1 MVSVRGLTGLSL
13 AVVAVLVL
21 AGSAAA
27 HRSGPRPV
35 PGQRAALTAVKLA
48 LAAGRLTAAEARS
61 DRGAIGRSVHLVRV
75 LPSARRARVEV
86 ALGQAAA
93 LGKRL
98 TAPRAEAVF
107 GQLRAND
114 DYFARR
120 GIPRGG
126 TDITAADGIVYRY
139 FAGRC
144 FEFHPLAN
152 FSALNAHAIAKDV
165 AGTERLA
172 AALIAR
178 AVPRSGGVA
187 WEYYFPYGGGRA
199 PWVSGMAQAVAAQ
212 AFSRAAA
219 LVTDESTTFSHEA
232 AGAFA
237 TVPGLTTKVAAGPWI
252 RLYSFS
258 SMAVLNAQL
267 QSVLSLETYA
277 KASDDSAAATL
288 ASQME
293 QAAAASVS
301 RFDTGYWTY
310 YALGGGPTPLSYQKF
325 IVQLLHRLAPDDV
338 RFAAAAARFAAY
350 LRQPPAFK
358 LASASGGTLRFWLSK
373 PASVSAS
380 TAAGRTVRLGLH
392 AGWHTLRWRE
402 PKRAGFYAV
411 HVTAVDWAG
420 NRASFTALPIV
431 HAPTSGR
438 PPTGTPPSSGTG
450 GPTGTSPLSAGV
462 GIDDSGQATLAG
474 SLGLGLVRMTVAW
487 QPGQTTP
494 DPAVVRSL
502 QGLPP
507 DVELAVELEAEQLP
521 TDDGSRTALADY
533 AASLA
538 RQTPAL
544 RDLVLTPAPSREL
557 ATRYADALAAMRAA
571 VRSVRTD
578 VAVGPFFDGST
589 PKPQSTALALAHQ
602 LAQDGAQPVIVSFL
616 PAPVPGA
623 GAWAV
628 GDLDTLESTLAKG
641 LRQGAFG
648 PARRCP
654 HAHDRALFGAGLV
667 PGWGAGAGGCRR
679 PGDAGLDLWRCDRGG
694 LVPSARERAASRP
707 ARGRPH
713 GSGAAN
719 RALLRERRREAVG
732 ACRRAGDRNRRARSR
747 RLSRPGGSRNAD
759 HAHVPGAALEVSRG
773 VGCPRLQPRLPL
785 SRRARPRRRAAARR
799 SSREPERRRCAED
812 DHPAQ
817 AEASRR
823 QLPARRPARQPRRPR
838 RGRPRAERPA
848 QRRLRRR
855 RPNRPGLDCRL
866 PPT

>member
-1 MVSVRGLTGLSL
+1 VVGVRGLAGLCL
-13 AVVAVLVL
+13 AVVAVLVV
-21 AGSAAA
+21 AGAAAA

-35 PGQRAALTAVKLA
+35 PGQRAALTAVKRA
-48 LAAGRLTAAEARS
+48 FAAGRLTAAEARS
-61 DRGAIGRSVHLVRV
+61 DRAVIARSVHLVRV

-114 DYFARR
+114 DYFARH
-120 GIPRGG
+120 GLPRGG
-126 TDITAADGIVYRY
+126 TDITDADGIVYRY

-152 FSALNAHAIAKDV
+152 FSALNARATAKDV
-165 AGTERLA
+165 TRTERLA
-172 AALIAR
+172 TALIAR

-219 LVTDESTTFSHEA
+219 LVTDASTTFSHNA
-232 AGAFA
+232 DLAFA
-237 TVPGLTTKVAAGPWI
+237 TVPRLTTKVAAGPWI

-288 ASQME
+288 ASQLE

-310 YALGGGPTPLSYQKF
+310 YSLGGGPTPLSYQKF
-325 IVQLLHRLAPDDV
+325 IVQLLHRLAPDDA
-338 RFAAAAARFAAY
+338 RFASAAARFAAY

-380 TAAGRTVRLGLH
+380 TSAGRTVRLGLH

-402 PKRAGFYAV
+402 PKRAGFYAI

-420 NRASFTALPIV
+420 NRASFTSLPIV
-431 HAPTSGR
+431 HVPASGR
-438 PPTGTPPSSGTG
+438 PSAGAPQPSGAGAPTGPP
-450 GPTGTSPLSAGV
+450 PLATGV
-462 GIDDSGQATLAG
+462 GIDDSSQATMAG
-474 SLGLGLVRMTVAW
+474 ALGFGLVRMTVTW
-487 QPGQTTP
+487 QPGQTAP
-494 DPAVVRSL
+494 DPAVVQSL
-502 QGLPP
+502 QGLPS
-507 DVELAVELEAEQLP
+507 DVELALELDAEQLP
-521 TDDGSRTALADY
+521 TDDAGRTALADY

-538 RQTPAL
+538 RQTPEL

-557 ATRYADALAAMRAA
+557 AARYANALAAVAAA

-578 VAVGPFFDGST
+578 VAVGPFLDGSM
-589 PKPQSTALALAHQ
+589 PKPQSTALALARQ
-602 LAQDGAQPVIVSFL
+602 LAQAGAQPGLVSFL

-628 GDLDTLESTLAKG
+628 GDLGSLESTLAKG
-641 LRQGAFG
+641 LGKAPSVLLDAVPTPTTVPSSEQGSYPGGVAPEG
-648 PARRCP
+648 AVDPATQASTYAAAIEAASCLP
-654 HAHDRALFGAGLV
+654 GVSGLLLDRLADDRTTPEPPTGLYY
-667 PGWGAGAGGCRR
+667 AS
-679 PGDAGLDLWRCDRGG
+679 GDAK
-694 LVPSARERAASRP
+694 PSARAVEQAIGTVGRGAAVCPGLAARVAPTTLTFPGQLSSSAATSVVLGCSRDCLYLVALDRAN
-707 ARGRPH
+707 GRPLIARR
-713 GSGAAN
+713 GSLNGGDVPRTIILPTRELPSAGYRLDVRLVSRVDPGAVD
-719 RALLRERRREAVG
+719 RERSG
-732 ACRRAGDRNRRARSR
+732 LLSAG
-747 RLSRPGGSRNAD
+747 
-759 HAHVPGAALEVSRG
+759 
-773 VGCPRLQPRLPL
+773 
-785 SRRARPRRRAAARR
+785 
-799 SSREPERRRCAED
+799 
-812 DHPAQ
+812 
-817 AEASRR
+817 
-823 QLPARRPARQPRRPR
+823 
-838 RGRPRAERPA
+838 
-848 QRRLRRR
+848 
-855 RPNRPGLDCRL
+855 
-866 PPT
+866 

>member
-1 MVSVRGLTGLSL
+1 MRGLSGLSL
-13 AVVAVLVL
+13 AVVAVLVV
-21 AGSAAA
+21 AGAAAA

-35 PGQRAALTAVKLA
+35 PGQRAALAVVKRA
-48 LAAGRLTAAEARS
+48 LAAGRLTAAKARS
-61 DRGAIGRSVHLVRV
+61 DRGVIARSVRLVRV
-75 LPSARRARVEV
+75 LPSARRTRVEV

-114 DYFARR
+114 DYFARH
-120 GIPRGG
+120 GLPRGG
-126 TDITAADGIVYRY
+126 TDITDPDGIVYRY

-152 FSALNAHAIAKDV
+152 FSALNAHATAKDV

-219 LVTDESTTFSHEA
+219 LVSDESTTFSHEA
-232 AGAFA
+232 AVAFA
-237 TVPGLTTKVAAGPWI
+237 TVPRLTTKVAAGLWI

-267 QSVLSLETYA
+267 QSVVSLETYA
-277 KASDDSAAATL
+277 KASGDSEAATL

-310 YALGGGPTPLSYQKF
+310 YSLGGGPTPLSYQKF
-325 IVQLLHRLAPDDV
+325 IVQLLRRLAPDDA

-358 LASASGGTLRFWLSK
+358 LASASGGTFRFWLSK
-373 PASVSAS
+373 PASISAS
-380 TAAGRTVRLGLH
+380 TSAGRTVRLGLH
-392 AGWHTLRWRE
+392 AGWHTFRWRE
-402 PKRAGFYAV
+402 PKRAGFYAI

-438 PPTGTPPSSGTG
+438 PSTSAPRPSGAG
-450 GPTGTSPLSAGV
+450 APTGTSPLATGV
-462 GIDDSGQATLAG
+462 GIDDYGQATLAG

-487 QPGQTTP
+487 PSGQTAA
-494 DPAVVRSL
+494 DPAVVQSL
-502 QGLPP
+502 QGSPS
-507 DVELAVELEAEQLP
+507 DVELALELDAEQLP
-521 TDDGSRTALADY
+521 TDDAGRTALADY

-538 RQTPAL
+538 QETPAL

-557 ATRYADALAAMRAA
+557 AARYADALAAVEAA

-578 VAVGPFFDGST
+578 VSVGPFLDGST
-589 PKPQSTALALAHQ
+589 PKPQSTALALARQ
-602 LAQDGAQPVIVSFL
+602 LAQDDAQPGLVSFL
-616 PAPVPGA
+616 PAPVPSA

-628 GDLDTLESTLAKG
+628 GDLDSLESTLAKG
-641 LRQGAFG
+641 LGKAPSVLLDAVPTPTTVPSSERGSYLGGA
-648 PARRCP
+648 PAQEGAVDPATQASTYAAAIEAASCLP
-654 HAHDRALFGAGLV
+654 DVSGLLLDRLVDDHTAPAPPTGLYY
-667 PGWGAGAGGCRR
+667 AS
-679 PGDAGLDLWRCDRGG
+679 GDAK
-694 LVPSARERAASRP
+694 PSARAVEQAIGTVRRGAVVCPGLVARVTPTTLTFPGQLSRSAAASVVLGCSRDCLYLVTLDR
-707 ARGRPH
+707 ANGRP
-713 GSGAAN
+713 
-719 RALLRERRREAVG
+719 L
-732 ACRRAGDRNRRARSR
+732 
-747 RLSRPGGSRNAD
+747 
-759 HAHVPGAALEVSRG
+759 
-773 VGCPRLQPRLPL
+773 
-785 SRRARPRRRAAARR
+785 AARR
-799 SSREPERRRCAED
+799 GSLNGGDVPRMIILPKRK
-812 DHPAQ
+812 
-817 AEASRR
+817 
-823 QLPARRPARQPRRPR
+823 LPAGSYRLDVRLVSRVDPVAVARERSGPL
-838 RGRPRAERPA
+838 RA
-848 QRRLRRR
+848 
-855 RPNRPGLDCRL
+855 G
-866 PPT
+866 